1 MDQSN
6 SGKKKIMAVVGLL
19 VIVAAIG
26 IGFTVTAGKKSDTAS
41 LTTPTPATS
50 SATGPSASSPTV
62 ASANTAGYK
71 DGTYSATGS
80 YDTPGGPESLDLSVT
95 IKSGAV
101 TASSATGSG
110 RDHDSVA
117 YQSRFIS
124 GYKSLIIG
132 KSIDDISL
140 SRVSG
145 SSLTS
150 QGFND
155 ALSQIKTQAKA

>member
-1 MDQSN
+1 MNQSN
-6 SGKKKIMAVVGLL
+6 SANKKIMAVVGLL

-26 IGFTVTAGKKSDTAS
+26 LGYAVSAGKKSDTAS
-41 LTTPTPATS
+41 LTPTPAAS
-50 SATGPSASSPTV
+50 PGPGTTAVPTV

-71 DGTYSATGS
+71 DGTYTATGS
-80 YDTPGGPESLDLSVT
+80 YDTPGGPESLNLSVT
-95 IKSGAV
+95 IKNGAV
-101 TASSATGSG
+101 AGTSATGSG
-110 RDHDSVA
+110 RDHDSVN
-117 YQSRFIS
+117 YQGRFIS

-132 KSIDDISL
+132 HSIDAISL

-155 ALSQIKTQAKA
+155 ALSQIKSQAKA